1 MLLAL
6 RRSSIAVL
14 LVLSTT
20 YSAAQAAQVVDRIL
34 AAVDGDPILAT
45 EVDRAVG
52 LGLDSRR
59 SGEGDREFRRRVL
72 DGLIEQRLRMHE
84 VDRFGLTEV
93 PTAEVDRALADVR
106 QGVGDAAA
114 YEKRLRELQLDEES
128 LRRLVRG
135 QLLVLAYVEERV
147 GPRVFVGLEDIRAYY
162 DATLVPELRRR
173 GEALPPLDEV
183 REQIRGVL
191 REQRLSEE
199 IGRWTAELRA
209 QAMIEDH
216 FDRESATLP
225 PLRLEIRSKRSG
237 QGVP

>member
-6 RRSSIAVL
+6 RRAALAVVCL
-14 LVLSTT
+14 F
-20 YSAAQAAQVVDRIL
+20 SAALVAGQEPPRSVDRIL
-34 AAVDGDPILAT
+34 AAVDGDPILAS

-59 SGEGDREFRRRVL
+59 AGESDRDFRRRVL

-84 VDRFGLTEV
+84 VDRFGFSEV
-93 PTAEVDRALADVR
+93 PAAEVDRALARVR
-106 QGVGDAAA
+106 GALGDEAA
-114 YEKRLRELQLDEES
+114 YQRRLREVQLDDEG
-128 LRRLVRG
+128 LRLLVRG

-162 DATLVPELRRR
+162 DATLIPELRRR
-173 GEALPPLDEV
+173 GEVQPPLDEV

-191 REQRLSEE
+191 REQRLTEE

-209 QAMIEDH
+209 QAVIEDH
-216 FDRESATLP
+216 FDREAAALP
-225 PLRLEIRSKRSG
+225 PLKLEIRAKG
-237 QGVP
+237 